1 MKKTVNCLIISG
13 SIVMGLGLSSCA
25 TSGYLAD
32 RNNDL
37 KDVFTV
43 EVGYGL
49 GARVR
54 AGSMHVGL
62 AGAVSTLGLS
72 NGEFF
77 QNIPNH
83 MTEEECPTVVELTST
98 SVEYSPKGR
107 LNKPYRVRWSQPLVS
122 SPEGLPLGDG
132 TSRATKG
139 IHPYYSELRITVA
152 AGAALTLGFNVGEFA
167 DYIMGWFHY
176 DIYGDDYATLKPSG
190 INDESR

>member
-1 MKKTVNCLIISG
+1 M
-13 SIVMGLGLSSCA
+13 VMGLGLSSCA

-77 QNIPNH
+77 QCSYSI
-83 MTEEECPTVVELTST
+83 TSST
-98 SVEYSPKGR
+98 MD
-107 LNKPYRVRWSQPLVS
+107 N
-122 SPEGLPLGDG
+122 
-132 TSRATKG
+132 
-139 IHPYYSELRITVA
+139 
-152 AGAALTLGFNVGEFA
+152 LTL
-167 DYIMGWFHY
+167 
-176 DIYGDDYATLKPSG
+176 ATSSFRSTV
-190 INDESR
+190 I